1 LLAKQFHILG
11 QLRQHASNQ
20 EKEGWGMA
28 YLQPVDYPN
37 YGLPAGTTADWITAA
52 TALIN
57 SYCRRPDLN
66 VIQYTERLR
75 LTSGSQAVLLSYLPL
90 APLGSATSPIV
101 SIEGRYARPRRGE
114 LPNEPLS
121 EIALAFSLPGQW
133 AAIDPNSVDFDLNTG
148 ELALPWNMLGLPYN
162 EVSVTYTA
170 GLVTIGDDVKT
181 ACAQIVR
188 NAQSTP
194 ALNASKTK
202 IDTMQM
208 QYFSSSLVDETVQV
222 WLRPYIAN
230 RLG

>member
-1 LLAKQFHILG
+1 
-11 QLRQHASNQ
+11 
-20 EKEGWGMA
+20 MA
-28 YLQPVDYPN
+28 YLLPTDYPN

-75 LTSGSQAVLLSYLPL
+75 LISGSQTVLLSYLPL
-90 APLGSATSPIV
+90 AQLGIATSPLV
-101 SIEGRYARPRRGE
+101 SLQGRYTRPRRGE
-114 LPNEPLS
+114 LPDLPLL

-133 AAIDPNSVDFDLNTG
+133 TAIDPTTVDFDPNTG
-148 ELALPWNMLGLPYN
+148 ELTLPWNVLGLPYN
-162 EVSVTYTA
+162 EVSVSYTA
-170 GLVTIGDDVKT
+170 GLATIGDDIKS

-194 ALNASKTK
+194 ALNVSSTK

-208 QYFSSSLVDETVQV
+208 KYFSSSLVDETVQA
-222 WLRPYIAN
+222 WLRPYVAE

>member
-1 LLAKQFHILG
+1 
-11 QLRQHASNQ
+11 
-20 EKEGWGMA
+20 MA
-28 YLQPVDYPN
+28 YLQPADYQN
-37 YGLPAGTTADWITAA
+37 YGLPAGTTTDWITAA

-75 LTSGSQAVLLSYLPL
+75 LTSGSQTALLSYLPL
-90 APLGSATSPIV
+90 APLGTATTPIV
-101 SIEGRYARPRRGE
+101 RIKGRYTKPRRGE
-114 LPNEPLS
+114 LLNDPLL
-121 EIALAFSLPGQW
+121 EIASVFSLPGQW
-133 AAIDPNSVDFDLNTG
+133 TLIDSNTVDCDANTG
-148 ELALPWNMLGLPYN
+148 ELTLPWNVLGLPYN
-162 EVSVTYTA
+162 EVAVTYTA
-170 GLVTIGDDVKT
+170 GLATIGDDVKT

-208 QYFSSSLVDETVQV
+208 EYFSSSLVDETVQA

>member
-1 LLAKQFHILG
+1 
-11 QLRQHASNQ
+11 
-20 EKEGWGMA
+20 MA
-28 YLQPVDYPN
+28 YLQPADYPN

-75 LTSGSQAVLLSYLPL
+75 HDQRLADGAAELS
-90 APLGSATSPIV
+90 AAGAAGDGDTPIV
-101 SIEGRYARPRRGE
+101 SIEGRYAKPRRGE
-114 LPNEPLS
+114 IVESALS
-121 EIALAFSLPGQW
+121 EIAWAFSLPGQW
-133 AAIDPNSVDFDLNTG
+133 TAIDPNSVDFDATSG
-148 ELALPWNMLGLPYN
+148 ELTLPWNVLGLPYN
-162 EVSVTYTA
+162 EVMVTYTA
-170 GLVTIGDDVKT
+170 GLATIGDDIKT

-194 ALNASKTK
+194 ALNASKTR

-208 QYFSSSLVDETVQV
+208 QYFSSSLVDETVQA
-222 WLRPYIAN
+222 WLRPYVAN

>member
-1 LLAKQFHILG
+1 MG
-11 QLRQHASNQ
+11 TP
-20 EKEGWGMA
+20 
-28 YLQPVDYPN
+28 YLQPTDYPN

-75 LTSGSQAVLLSYLPL
+75 LTKGSQTVHLSYLPL
-90 APLGSATSPIV
+90 APLGSATTPLV
-101 SIEGRYARPRRGE
+101 NIEGRYARPRRGE
-114 LPNEPLS
+114 ILNEPLF
-121 EIALAFSLPGQW
+121 EIAWAFSLPGQW
-133 AAIDPNSVDFDLNTG
+133 TGIDPATVDYDSNTG
-148 ELALPWNMLGLPYN
+148 ELTLPWNVLGLPYN

-170 GLVTIGDDVKT
+170 GLTTIGDDVKT

-208 QYFSSSLVDETVQV
+208 QYFSSSLLDETVQT
-222 WLRPYIAN
+222 WLGPYVAE

>member
-1 LLAKQFHILG
+1 
-11 QLRQHASNQ
+11 
-20 EKEGWGMA
+20 MA
-28 YLQPVDYPN
+28 YLQPTDYPN

-75 LTSGSQAVLLSYLPL
+75 VTAGAQTVHLSYLPL
-90 APLGSATSPIV
+90 APLGSASSPLV
-101 SIEGRYARPRRGE
+101 SVEGRYARPRRGE
-114 LPNEPLS
+114 ILNEPLF
-121 EIALAFSLPGQW
+121 EIAWAFSLPGQW
-133 AAIDPNSVDFDLNTG
+133 TAIDITTVDFDPNTG
-148 ELALPWNMLGLPYN
+148 ELTLPWNVLGLPYN
-162 EVSVTYTA
+162 EVMVTYTA
-170 GLVTIGDDVKT
+170 GLATIGNDVMS

-194 ALNASKTK
+194 ALNASMTK

-208 QYFSSSLVDETVQV
+208 KYFSSSLIDETVQA
-222 WLRPYIAN
+222 WLNPYVAN

>member
-1 LLAKQFHILG
+1 
-11 QLRQHASNQ
+11 
-20 EKEGWGMA
+20 MA

-37 YGLPAGTTADWITAA
+37 YGLPAGTTADWVTAA

-75 LTSGSQAVLLSYLPL
+75 MTRGAQTVRLSYLPL
-90 APLGSATSPIV
+90 APLGAAITPIV
-101 SIEGRYARPRRGE
+101 SVEGRYGQPRRGE
-114 LPNEPLS
+114 MPEQALF
-121 EIALAFSLPGQW
+121 EIANAFSLPGQW
-133 AAIDPNSVDFDLNTG
+133 TAIDPNTVDFDPNTG
-148 ELALPWNMLGLPYN
+148 ELTLPWNVLGLPYN
-162 EVSVTYTA
+162 EVAVTYTA
-170 GLVTIGDDVKT
+170 GLTTIGDDVKT

-222 WLRPYIAN
+222 WLSPYVAN